1 MSIAAYRE
9 PELVPTVQDCLDKA
23 HHPERL
29 RFGICWQHTPDET
42 LPAWMAGEQFR
53 IIDVDAGASGG
64 ANWARAQVMSLW
76 QGEEWYLQLDSHHRF
91 SGGWDAFLVEEI
103 ARTGSD
109 RPVLTTYGPPYDPG
123 VDDPLDEPMSMLFRE
138 FTPDGLAMFMPATV
152 PGWQERTS
160 PRPARFASAHLLF
173 APSSFIADVPCDPD
187 LYFTGDEGIL
197 AVRAY
202 THGYDLFEPSR
213 VVVWHQYVR
222 NDAPKHWDDHVGESA
237 GPAWYE
243 LDAAS
248 RAKLRRIVTDG
259 EPDSGLGSV
268 RTLADYEAYAGIS
281 FRHRVVQDYTRRN
294 LDAPNPPAAPHWPS
308 DVIFPERVPGIAWE
322 TSGDRHVASIP
333 APIPGR
339 RELNSS
345 GALLVELADGQ
356 HSVREIAAYVRAA
369 HQLGEDQTVAILD
382 FYAEACSVGLVTWE
396 DHHG

>member
-23 HHPERL
+23 QRPERL

-91 SGGWDAFLVEEI
+91 SRGWDAFLVEEI

-152 PGWQERTS
+152 PGWQDRTS

-173 APSSFIADVPCDPD
+173 APSSFIADVPYDPE
-187 LYFTGDEGIL
+187 LYFIGDEDPRGPCVHPRL
-197 AVRAY
+197 RPLRAVARRRVAPVRAQRRPQAL
-202 THGYDLFEPSR
+202 GRPRRR
-213 VVVWHQYVR
+213 VRRPRLVR
-222 NDAPKHWDDHVGESA
+222 A
-237 GPAWYE
+237 
-243 LDAAS
+243 
-248 RAKLRRIVTDG
+248 RRG
-259 EPDSGLGSV
+259 EPREAATHRRRRETDSGLGSV

-294 LDAPNPPAAPHWPS
+294 LDAPNPPADPHWPS

-322 TSGDRHVASIP
+322 PSGDRHVASIP
-333 APIPGR
+333 APNPGR

-345 GALLVELADGQ
+345 GALLVELADGK
-356 HSVREIAAYVRAA
+356 HSVREIATYLRAA
-369 HQLGEDQTVAILD
+369 HQLGEDPTLAILD